1 MPDDINKTHGR
12 TPGDWSA
19 AFAAL
24 PLERPDTDAWADIA
38 ARIPAHAPGSRTMG
52 ARTASPWIARVAIA
66 AALALAV
73 VVPLRM
79 LDRSKPAGDDAAS
92 TQVASASA
100 SASASSSSSAPSTQ
114 APTPAGDS
122 LETLYAQSAQLEGLL
137 ALARDE
143 DVATGAAI
151 EVGADL
157 DNELARIDAQLR
169 QPGLDADRQLA
180 LWRARVDTLR
190 SAVSFESTRRWLAAQ
205 GERYD
210 GSLVQVD

>member
-12 TPGDWSA
+12 APGDWNA

-52 ARTASPWIARVAIA
+52 ARTASPWIARAAIA

-79 LDRSKPAGDDAAS
+79 LDRSKPAGEDAAS
-92 TQVASASA
+92 TQVA

-143 DVATGAAI
+143 NVATGAAI

-169 QPGLDADRQLA
+169 QPGLDSDRQLA

-190 SAVSFESTRRWLAAQ
+190 SAVSFESTRRWLVAQ